1 MTKPPFDYRELKDGE
16 KYPHHYI
23 FWDGLQWTRGSNS
36 AGYMYDKTPDFVVM
50 VPMTAAE
57 VANID
62 MTIDLWLT
70 LTPEERLRYNTPAI
84 LAYAR
89 GKKVERLAYV
99 WEAVWDEPCMQW
111 PFRVA
116 QLTTEPVWYMV
127 QYPDGT
133 GMTYQ
138 REDDA
143 IHSSG
148 GNPVICVKE
157 VK

>member
-1 MTKPPFDYRELKDGE
+1 MTKPPFDYRELKTGE
-16 KYPHHYI
+16 VFPEHYI
-23 FWDGLQWTRGSNS
+23 FWDGLQWTRGHASY
-36 AGYMYDKTPDFVVM
+36 GEVHTQELRFKVM

-57 VANID
+57 VANMD
-62 MTIDLWLT
+62 MTFDLWLSMT
-70 LTPEERLRYNTPAI
+70 FEERLRYNTPAI

-89 GKKVERLAYV
+89 GKKVESLHDEWYITSSEPSLAY
-99 WEAVWDEPCMQW
+99 PC
-111 PFRVA
+111 RVA
-116 QLTTEPVWYMV
+116 RLTTEPVWYMV